1 MRPGVKQAGFDRAK
15 AAILAALQ
23 VEPEL
28 RGLKD
33 SLLIE
38 EAPEGL
44 RVQILD
50 RDQLPMFPVG
60 SDAMYPHTRRLLAVV
75 VEAIADTANRLS
87 LRGHTDS
94 LPFAA
99 GSGRDNWHLSAD
111 RANATRARDDRGRAR
126 PGPRGRGG
134 RSGRRRAPC
143 RRSARP
149 TRATGGSR
157 WCSCVHPLTRT
168 AVGRRRT
175 VPRRAVDARS
185 RAA

>member
-1 MRPGVKQAGFDRAK
+1 MR
-15 AAILAALQ
+15 
-23 VEPEL
+23 VEPGL

-94 LPFAA
+94 LPFAV

-111 RANATRARDDRGRAR
+111 RANATRVAMIAAGLDPGRVAEVVGRADAEPLVDDRPAD
-126 PGPRGRGG
+126 P
-134 RSGRRRAPC
+134 
-143 RRSARP
+143 
-149 TRATGGSR
+149 ATGGSR
-157 WCSCVHPLTRT
+157 WCSCVHLLTRT

-185 RAA
+185 HAA

>member
-60 SDAMYPHTRRLLAVV
+60 SDAMYPHTRRLLGGGGRGDRRHGQQDLAARAHRFPAV
-75 VEAIADTANRLS
+75 R
-87 LRGHTDS
+87 RG
-94 LPFAA
+94 L
-99 GSGRDNWHLSAD
+99 
-111 RANATRARDDRGRAR
+111 R
-126 PGPRGRGG
+126 PGQLA
-134 RSGRRRAPC
+134 S
-143 RRSARP
+143 
-149 TRATGGSR
+149 
-157 WCSCVHPLTRT
+157 
-168 AVGRRRT
+168 VGRPGQRH
-175 VPRRAVDARS
+175 PRS
-185 RAA
+185 R